1 MRQLLNTLYVTTP
14 NAYLSK
20 DGTNVVVSVEQ
31 VERFRIPVH
40 NIESI
45 VIFSYMG
52 ASPGLMKLCA
62 DSGVSLTFLSP
73 SGKYIGRFKGHTTGN
88 ILLRKR
94 QHELWHDEAFKLKIA
109 KDIIAAKV
117 YNSRNILL
125 RFVRDHGTCESV
137 EKVTTY
143 LDRHKYRILNAT
155 SSEQLRG
162 LEGECASAYF
172 SVFDSLI
179 LSKDPVFRF
188 SGRNR
193 RPPKDATNALLSFA
207 YSLLANDVTAALET
221 VGLDPYLGIF
231 HALRPGRASL
241 ALDLMEELRAYMADR
256 FALSLINRGQLN
268 SRDFMQSGFE
278 NIMLTDDGRKT
289 FLSAWQTRKKDIV
302 THPYTGEKI
311 PLGLLPYAQAQLLAR
326 HLRGD
331 LDAYPV
337 FLVK

>member
-20 DGTNVVVSVEQ
+20 DGTNVVVAVEQ
-31 VERFRIPVH
+31 VERFRIPIH

-45 VIFSYMG
+45 VVFNYTG
-52 ASPGLMKLCA
+52 VSPGLMKLCA

-73 SGKYIGRFKGHTTGN
+73 SGKYIGRFKGQTTGN

-94 QHELWHDEAFKLKIA
+94 QHELWHDEAFKLKTA
-109 KDIIAAKV
+109 KEIIAAKV
-117 YNSRNILL
+117 LNSRYVLL
-125 RFVRDHGTCESV
+125 RFLRDHGKSDGVEAASTC
-137 EKVTTY
+137 
-143 LDRHKYRILNAT
+143 LDRYKRRILNAE
-155 SSEQLRG
+155 SSEELRG

-172 SVFDSLI
+172 GVFDSLI
-179 LSKDPVFRF
+179 LSKDAIFRF
-188 SGRNR
+188 NGRNR

-207 YSLLANDVTAALET
+207 YSLLAGDVTAALET
-221 VGLDPYLGIF
+221 VGLDPYLGVF
-231 HALRPGRASL
+231 HALRPGRPSL
-241 ALDLMEELRAYMADR
+241 SLDLMEELRAYMADR
-256 FALSLINRGQLN
+256 FVLSLINRAQM
-268 SRDFMQSGFE
+268 SRRDFIQAGVD
-278 NIMLTDDGRKT
+278 NVLLTDNGRKT

-326 HLRGD
+326 YMRGD